1 MKRVIVIPD
10 SFKGTMSSSEV
21 CRTMESAIHEI
32 NSAIEVITIPVADG
46 GEGSVEAFLK
56 ALRGE
61 KVYCKVTGPFFEEME
76 AFYGR
81 LEQDTAVVEMAACS
95 GLPLVEGRED
105 PMLTTTYGVG
115 ELMLDAIEKG
125 AKKLIV
131 GLGGS
136 CTNDG
141 GVGAA
146 AALGARFYNTEGETF
161 IPTGGTLKDIVRID
175 IETCRE
181 KLKGIEII
189 TMCDIDNPLYGKQGA
204 AYIFGPQKGADE
216 KMVEVLDKGL
226 HHLQE
231 VIQNSLKIDVSVLKG
246 AGAAGGMGAGM
257 VAFLG
262 SKLQMGIETVLDVV
276 GFEELLEGTDLV
288 FTGEGKIDAQS
299 LSGKVVMGVAKRAK
313 SKGVPVMVLVGAIG
327 EGIEPIYDEGVTAI
341 FSINRA
347 PIPFEEA
354 RYQSVENL
362 YFMMKNVMKM
372 IER

>member
-216 KMVEVLDKGL
+216 KMVEVLDNGL
-226 HHLQE
+226 RHLQE

-299 LSGKVVMGVAKRAK
+299 LSGKVVMGVAKRAQ

-362 YFMMKNVMKM
+362 YFMMKNVMKV

>member
-1 MKRVIVIPD
+1 MKSVIVIPD

-216 KMVEVLDKGL
+216 KMVEVLDNGL
-226 HHLQE
+226 RHLQE

-354 RYQSVENL
+354 RDQSVENL
-362 YFMMKNVMKM
+362 YFMMKNVMKV

>member
-216 KMVEVLDKGL
+216 KMVEVLDNGL
-226 HHLQE
+226 RHLQE

-354 RYQSVENL
+354 RDQSVENL
-362 YFMMKNVMKM
+362 YFMMKNVMKV

>member
-1 MKRVIVIPD
+1 MKKVIVIPD

-216 KMVEVLDKGL
+216 KMVEVLDNGL
-226 HHLQE
+226 RHLQE

-362 YFMMKNVMKM
+362 YFMMKNVMKV

>member
-216 KMVEVLDKGL
+216 KMVEVLDNGL
-226 HHLQE
+226 RHLQE
-231 VIQNSLKIDVSVLKG
+231 VIQNALKIDVSVLKG

-362 YFMMKNVMKM
+362 YFMMKNVMKV